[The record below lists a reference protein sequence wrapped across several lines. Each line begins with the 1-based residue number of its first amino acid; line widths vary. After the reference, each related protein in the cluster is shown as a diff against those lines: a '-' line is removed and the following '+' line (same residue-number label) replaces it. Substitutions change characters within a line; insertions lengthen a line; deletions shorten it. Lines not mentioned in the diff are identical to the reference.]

1 MQTHS
6 SPFTAFALGL
16 LLLPAA
22 PYSAKAD
29 DVTPRPVLGEIIRLD
44 PGFNALVPPGAKME
58 VLAAG
63 LDWSEGPVWSA
74 ALGAVLFSDVPQ
86 NTVFQWKEGEGLTTF
101 LKPSGYTG
109 TNIYSRESGSNG
121 LTFDPAGRLIS
132 CEHGDRRLSALSLS
146 GGGGKRTLTDNFEG
160 KRYNSPNDACVDRA
174 GNIYFTDPPYGLP
187 KGPADVETR
196 EIPWNGVYRLTP
208 EGKVTLLTKE
218 LKFPNGV
225 ALSPDEKTLY
235 VAQSD
240 VTAALWMAY
249 PLQPDGTLAPGRILA
264 DVTAMAG
271 GGKYKGLPDG
281 LKVDPKGNLWA
292 TGPGGVHV
300 MSPEGK
306 LLGRLETFVP
316 TGNCCFGGPH
326 QEYLYI
332 CADAW
337 LCRVKLVP

>member
-1 MQTHS
+1 
-6 SPFTAFALGL
+6 
-16 LLLPAA
+16 
-22 PYSAKAD
+22 
-29 DVTPRPVLGEIIRLD
+29 
-44 PGFNALVPPGAKME
+44 
-58 VLAAG
+58 
-63 LDWSEGPVWSA
+63 
-74 ALGAVLFSDVPQ
+74 
-86 NTVFQWKEGEGLTTF
+86 
-101 LKPSGYTG
+101 
-109 TNIYSRESGSNG
+109 
-121 LTFDPAGRLIS
+121 
-132 CEHGDRRLSALSLS
+132 
-146 GGGGKRTLTDNFEG
+146 
-160 KRYNSPNDACVDRA
+160 VD
-174 GNIYFTDPPYGLP
+174 
-187 KGPADVETR
+187 TR

-249 PLQPDGTLAPGRILA
+249 PLHPDGTLAPGRILA

-271 GGKYKGLPDG
+271 SGKYKGLPDG
-281 LKVDPKGNLWA
+281 LKVDSKGNLWA
-292 TGPGGVHV
+292 TAPGGVHV

-326 QEYLYI
+326 AEYLYI